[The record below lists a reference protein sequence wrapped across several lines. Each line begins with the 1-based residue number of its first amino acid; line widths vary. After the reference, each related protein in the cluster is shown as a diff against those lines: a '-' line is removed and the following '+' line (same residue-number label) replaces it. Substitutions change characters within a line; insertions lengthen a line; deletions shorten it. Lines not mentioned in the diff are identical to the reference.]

1 SSGQPVQVPNLPL
14 RIYRGE
20 SEASM
25 VREVTLGSLQDG
37 SGRYEANVSGLPVGR
52 DTLHVDPPEDP
63 TLESRAEPV
72 TLGITVAPHLE
83 SEMAD
88 LSGDERLLRRIAD
101 ASGGAFLPFDQFSA
115 LPRRLNE
122 NREKQNPLVEY
133 TLWDSPYLFG
143 FVLASLSAEWA
154 LRKKFGL

>member
-1 SSGQPVQVPNLPL
+1 QVDNLPL

-20 SEASM
+20 SETALA
-25 VREVTLGSLQDG
+25 REVTLGSVQPG

-52 DTLHVDPPEDP
+52 YTLHVDPPEDP

-83 SEMAD
+83 AAMAD

-101 ASGGAFLPFDQFSA
+101 ASGGAFLTFDQFNQ
-115 LPRRLNE
+115 LPQRLEE
-122 NREKQNPLVEY
+122 NRQKLNPLVEY

-143 FVLASLSAEWA
+143 FVLACLSAEWA
-154 LRKKFGL
+154 LRK